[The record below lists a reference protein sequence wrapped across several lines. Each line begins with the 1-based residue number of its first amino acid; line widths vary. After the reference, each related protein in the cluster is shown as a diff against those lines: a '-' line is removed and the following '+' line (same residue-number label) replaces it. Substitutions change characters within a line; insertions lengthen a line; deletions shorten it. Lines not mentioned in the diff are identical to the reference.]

1 MLQRHV
7 SKKDTG
13 LSSKGLLK
21 KMHKFDVAILGGFG
35 HVGLP
40 LGIALSQ
47 NGLKT
52 VLIDINE
59 PVGEMINEGIMPFIE
74 EDGSDSLKSVIG
86 HTLFTTLD
94 QKEVAG
100 CHYVVVVLGTP
111 VDEHLNPNFGGLI
124 QFFRKLLP
132 LLSDDQHVIL
142 RSTVYPGTTQ
152 KIKRL
157 FEEHGLKTLISFCPE
172 RILQGKA
179 LKELRDLP
187 QLIGAFD
194 DESATDACRLFSAL
208 TDKLEM
214 MTPLEAELSK
224 LFTNSFRYIEFAI
237 ANQFYQICV
246 DNSLD
251 FYKIYQAARRDYP
264 RMQSWPSAGLAAG
277 PCLFKDT
284 MQLAAYCNNNFF
296 LGHSAMLV
304 NEGLPNFMVEHL
316 RKKHD
321 LKNRTVAIL
330 GMAFKANIDDPRESL
345 SYKLKKLLSIEAK
358 ELCCSDPYVVDPTLV
373 PLEQAIECAD
383 IVVIGAPHSIYREMD
398 HLLAGKTVVDIWNL
412 FGRGGLF

>member
-1 MLQRHV
+1 M
-7 SKKDTG
+7 
-13 LSSKGLLK
+13 
-21 KMHKFDVAILGGFG
+21 KFDVAILGGFG

-40 LGIALSQ
+40 LGIAFAHS
-47 NGLKT
+47 GLKT
-52 VLIDINE
+52 ILIDINE
-59 PVGEMINEGIMPFIE
+59 PVGRMINEGVMPFTE
-74 EDGSDSLKSVIG
+74 ENGAESLHGVIG
-86 HTLFTTLD
+86 KTLFTSLD
-94 QKEVAG
+94 EKKVAG
-100 CHYVVVVLGTP
+100 CHFVVVVLGTP

-124 QFFRKLLP
+124 QIFQKLLP
-132 LLSDDQHVIL
+132 LMSDDQHVIL

-152 KIKRL
+152 KIQRL
-157 FEEHGLKTLISFCPE
+157 FENNGLKTSISFCPE

-187 QLIGAFD
+187 QLIGSFD
-194 DESATDACRLFSAL
+194 DESAKDACRLFSVL
-208 TDKLEM
+208 TDKLEVM
-214 MTPLEAELSK
+214 SPLEAELAK

-264 RMQSWPSAGLAAG
+264 RMQSWPSAGFAAG

-304 NEGLPNFMVEHL
+304 NEGLPNFLVEHL
-316 RKKHD
+316 RNRHD
-321 LKNRTVAIL
+321 LGNRTVAIL
-330 GMAFKANIDDPRESL
+330 GMAFKADIDDARESL

-358 ELCCSDPYVVDPTLV
+358 KLYCSDPYVDDPALV
-373 PLEQAIECAD
+373 PFEQAVDAAD
-383 IVVIGAPHSIYREMD
+383 IVVIGAPHSIYRQAG
-398 HLLAGKTVVDIWNL
+398 HLLENKTVVDIWNL
-412 FGRGGLF
+412 FGKGGLF